1 METRKERI
9 TVIIPALNEEET
21 IGGVIRECR
30 EALGRREYEILVV
43 DGRSSDRTVAIS
55 RREGARVIVQ
65 KGIGYGN
72 ALVCGFGYALRVL
85 KPDIVVMVDADGTYA
100 PHNIN
105 DLLDPLLHDEADLVI
120 GNRFASLEKGA
131 MPLVNRIGNWFFS
144 GLSRHLFKIPSLDT
158 QSGFRAFKAEI
169 LGNLV
174 FKNPG
179 MPMASEMII
188 EAKNAKYRIIQVSVN
203 YKRRLGKSKLRPWRD
218 GWFILGTM
226 IRLYRDFSPLFF
238 FGAIGS
244 FFLVVGGIL
253 ALYMLMTYV
262 IADGV
267 PLFTL
272 TASTAVMFVSG
283 LIIVVMGLLADMIKD
298 LRERLRVFEMQL
310 TENLLHNKDVK
321 TTQPNEETKE

>member
-30 EALGRREYEILVV
+30 EVLNGRAYEILVV
-43 DGRSSDRTVAIS
+43 DGHSSDDTVGIS

-65 KGIGYGN
+65 KGVGYGD

-85 KPDIVVMVDADGTYA
+85 KPNIVVMMDADGTYS
-100 PHNIN
+100 PRNIN
-105 DLLDPLLHDEADLVI
+105 DLLKPILHDEADLVI

-131 MPLVNRIGNWFFS
+131 MPFVNRMGNRLFS
-144 GLSRHLFKIPSLDT
+144 SLSEHLFKIPSLDT

-169 LGNLV
+169 LSSMV

-179 MPMASEMII
+179 MPLASEMIV
-188 EAKNAKYRIIQVSVN
+188 EAKNANYQISQVSIT
-203 YKRRLGKSKLRPWRD
+203 YRRRRGKSKLRPWRD

-244 FFLVVGGIL
+244 FFLAIAGIL
-253 ALYMLMTYV
+253 ILYMLTTYFV
-262 IADGV
+262 AGIV
-267 PLFTL
+267 PNFVFTV
-272 TASTAVMFVSG
+272 ATAVMFVSG
-283 LIIVVMGLLADMIKD
+283 LIIMVMGLLADMIKD
-298 LRERLRVFEMQL
+298 MRERLRVFEMQL
-310 TENLLHNKDVK
+310 SESLLHNKNAE
-321 TTQPNEETKE
+321 TAQPDEEKKK